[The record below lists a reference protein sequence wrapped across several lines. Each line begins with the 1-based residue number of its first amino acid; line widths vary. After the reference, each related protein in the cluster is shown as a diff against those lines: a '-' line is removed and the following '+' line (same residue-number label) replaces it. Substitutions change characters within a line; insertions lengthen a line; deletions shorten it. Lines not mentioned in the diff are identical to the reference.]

1 MRQKIPGKQ
10 IRKHTLKQVI
20 VNKDID
26 KPKYQGYFKKGVSGN
41 PKGRPPREKCIPD
54 ILRNIGGM
62 QGSPDIIRQLKPH
75 FPTVNLEEATCLQ
88 VMLYTCFLNAK
99 RGDDASRTFI
109 ADRTEGRVK
118 EHLAI
123 TDESIVVDIEDA
135 EFSEPEKGEEI
146 GTDETSK
153 SSDTPV
159 G

>member
-1 MRQKIPGKQ
+1 
-10 IRKHTLKQVI
+10 
-20 VNKDID
+20 
-26 KPKYQGYFKKGVSGN
+26 
-41 PKGRPPREKCIPD
+41 
-54 ILRNIGGM
+54 
-62 QGSPDIIRQLKPH
+62 
-75 FPTVNLEEATCLQ
+75 
-88 VMLYTCFLNAK
+88 MLYTCFLNAK

>member
-1 MRQKIPGKQ
+1 MRKMIPEKQ

-20 VNKDID
+20 VSKDID
-26 KPKYQGYFKKGVSGN
+26 KPKFKGYFKKGVSGN
-41 PKGRPPREKCIPD
+41 PNGRPKKEVCIPD
-54 ILRNIGGM
+54 ILRNIGK
-62 QGSPDIIRQLKPH
+62 QQASPEIIRQLKPH
-75 FPTVNLEEATCLQ
+75 FPTVNLKEATCLQ
-88 VMLYTCFLNAK
+88 VMLYTCYLNAK

-109 ADRTEGRVK
+109 VDRTEGRVK

-159 G
+159 S